1 MWANIAQSQIQEPEE
16 QKLVIIID
24 KDMKFD
30 EYILTH
36 CIKVERKLCAFV
48 ESQFGY
54 CRLYGCYVQE
64 TQKLALIRCMSK
76 L

>member
-1 MWANIAQSQIQEPEE
+1 
-16 QKLVIIID
+16 
-24 KDMKFD
+24 MKFD

-76 L
+76 LKE